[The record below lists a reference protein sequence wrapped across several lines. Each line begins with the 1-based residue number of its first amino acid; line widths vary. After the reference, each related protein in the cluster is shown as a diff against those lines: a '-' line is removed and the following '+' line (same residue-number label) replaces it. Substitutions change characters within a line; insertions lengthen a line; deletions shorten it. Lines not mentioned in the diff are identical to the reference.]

1 MSGQPHFHLFS
12 SFPAGDWVFEDGNIA
27 VLPTMDVTKNIKA
40 LCTGDLDRSHIPGM
54 KTEPSIRLETS
65 DQTIFAGNDK
75 PFELPVFAKVDRSYH
90 ALSLVLQINR
100 DVIQLQNLD
109 IIPNPKLVDGIHSY
123 FLYNLIDN
131 ELRIAWYNLD
141 QVEIPENEPLFTLK
155 MQMNNAA
162 APVFSIGDN
171 SAFAD
176 FDARVIPDAQLL
188 IPKVEV
194 TGSELSFTVF
204 PNPANDQVEFTY
216 FLPESG
222 HLSLSIYN
230 SLGQK
235 TILLNE
241 INQSAGIHS
250 LPVTLT
256 RFMPG
261 VYSVVLEILAGN
273 QCVVKTLKIV
283 VSGKTE

>member
-1 MSGQPHFHLFS
+1 MS
-12 SFPAGDWVFEDGNIA
+12 V
-27 VLPTMDVTKNIKA
+27 VTKNIKE
-40 LCTGDLDRSHIPGM
+40 LCTGDVDRSHIPSL
-54 KTEPSIRLETS
+54 KTEPSIRLEMS
-65 DQTIFAGNDK
+65 DQTVYAGIDK
-75 PFELPVFAKVDRSYH
+75 PFDLPVFAKADGFYH

-100 DVIQLQNLD
+100 DVIQINNLD
-109 IIPNPKLVDGIHSY
+109 VIPNPKLVEGRQSFFI
-123 FLYNLIDN
+123 YNLIDN
-131 ELRIAWYNLD
+131 ELRIAWYSLD
-141 QVEIPENEPLFTLK
+141 KVEIPENEPLFTLK
-155 MQMNNAA
+155 MLLNKNVS
-162 APVFSIGDN
+162 PVFSIEDN

-216 FLPESG
+216 FQPESG
-222 HLSLSIYN
+222 HLSISIYN

-235 TILLNE
+235 TVLLNE

-256 RFMPG
+256 RFKPG
-261 VYSVVLEILAGN
+261 VYSVALELNAANQHLVKNLKLIL
-273 QCVVKTLKIV
+273 VEHLD
-283 VSGKTE
+283 